1 MNVYFININKI
12 QIRILIFLL
21 LEILFHLVYLEYLML
36 LFIIVILSSPNPCKS
51 IPGLFKLIKDIHYQ
65 KNP

>member
-12 QIRILIFLL
+12 QIRILIFQL

-36 LFIIVILSSPNPCKS
+36 LFIIIIVSGSNPFKS
-51 IPGLFKLIKDIHYQ
+51 NHDLFKLIKDIRYQ
-65 KNP
+65 